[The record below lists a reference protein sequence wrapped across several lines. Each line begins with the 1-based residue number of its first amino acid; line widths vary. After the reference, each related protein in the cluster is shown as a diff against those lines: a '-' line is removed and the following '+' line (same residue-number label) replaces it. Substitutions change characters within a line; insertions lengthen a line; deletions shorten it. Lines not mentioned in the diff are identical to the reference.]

1 MQNRTSSSRLF
12 LVLSLLLAPA
22 LAQAHPGFHAAGFL
36 HGAAHPVTG
45 LDHICAMIAVGLWA
59 AQRGGRAVRMVPLS
73 FVSMMLVGGVLGAM
87 GMALPQVETGIALSV
102 LVLGLLV
109 SAAVKLP
116 LWASAAVVGM
126 FAILHGHAH
135 ATETPMNVSALTYGL
150 GFLASTAALHIV
162 GIGFGL
168 TLTRLEKVSL
178 LRFAG
183 GAIAVCGVVLL
194 AS

>member
-1 MQNRTSSSRLF
+1 M
-12 LVLSLLLAPA
+12 LLAPG

-59 AQRGGRAVRMVPLS
+59 AQRGGRAVWLVPVS

-87 GMALPQVETGIALSV
+87 GMPLPQVETGIALSV

-109 SAAVKLP
+109 CAAVRLP
-116 LWASAAVVGM
+116 VWASALIVGM
-126 FAILHGHAH
+126 FAIFHGYAH
-135 ATETPMNVSALTYGL
+135 TTETPMNVSVLTYGI
-150 GFLASTAALHIV
+150 GFLLATAALHVV
-162 GIGFGL
+162 GIGLGL
-168 TLTRLEKVSL
+168 TLTRLRNVSL
-178 LRFAG
+178 VRFAG
-183 GAIAVCGVVLL
+183 GAIAVCGVVFL